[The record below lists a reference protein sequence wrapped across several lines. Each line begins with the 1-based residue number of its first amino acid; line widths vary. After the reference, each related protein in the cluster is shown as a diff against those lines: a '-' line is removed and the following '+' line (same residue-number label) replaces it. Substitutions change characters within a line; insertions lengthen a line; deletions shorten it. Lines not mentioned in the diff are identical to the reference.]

1 MTPTNTTMTPEIKNI
16 ADNSGDKHT
25 VVPTPHTHSRDEVD
39 GLVDALNAKADTK
52 HSHTDIYETKG
63 FQTAIVET
71 VKDPSESNTTYIQLG
86 FQDDRE
92 EEFYQYAR
100 ISLQNLNNLKRALL
114 NPDATPT
121 ADSDNLVTSGG
132 VKAAIAEK
140 ADKSL
145 IDNTVNGIGRA
156 FIQLSTDDETEIH
169 FEIQVAKNGVTDNA
183 DITVDNI
190 PNLQRA
196 LQTPDSTP
204 TANSDKLVTSGGV
217 KAAIDDATKA
227 VFGSMPYYITAAHE
241 KMKVHTRILR
251 NNTGST
257 IKLTECIDVSAL
269 PAAERHVYWN
279 SPDIDLPNNTEIG
292 IRFVRTSNAIFLYYD
307 GNFDY

>member
-1 MTPTNTTMTPEIKNI
+1 MEPNNP
-16 ADNSGDKHT
+16 DNNQPLIYRICDAAGVFHLLAP
-25 VVPTPHTHSRDEVD
+25 VNHTHTYQDVP
-39 GLVDALNAKADTK
+39 GLAGELNELWSGLNEKANAEDVTEALAAKQDALTFDT
-52 HSHTDIYETKG
+52 
-63 FQTAIVET
+63 
-71 VKDPSESNTTYIQLG
+71 
-86 FQDDRE
+86 
-92 EEFYQYAR
+92 
-100 ISLQNLNNLKRALL
+100 
-114 NPDATPT
+114 TPT
-121 ADSDNLVTSGG
+121 ANSTNPVTSGG
-132 VKAAIAEK
+132 VKAALAEK

-156 FIQLSTDDETEIH
+156 FIQLGTDDETEIH

-227 VFGSMPYYITAAHE
+227 VFGSMPYYITTAHE
-241 KMKVHTRILR
+241 KMKVYTRILR

-292 IRFVRTSNAIFLYYD
+292 IRFVRTSNAVFLFYD

>member
-16 ADNSGDKHT
+16 ADNQGNKHT

-86 FQDDRE
+86 FQDFRE
-92 EEFYQYAR
+92 KEFYQYAR
-100 ISLQNLNNLKRALL
+100 ISLANLNNLKRALL
-114 NPDATPT
+114 NPDTTPT

-132 VKAAIAEK
+132 VKTAL
-140 ADKSL
+140 D
-145 IDNTVNGIGRA
+145 
-156 FIQLSTDDETEIH
+156 
-169 FEIQVAKNGVTDNA
+169 AKQD
-183 DITVDNI
+183 
-190 PNLQRA
+190 A
-196 LQTPDSTP
+196 LTFDTTP
-204 TANSDKLVTSGGV
+204 TANSTNPVTSGGV

-241 KMKVHTRILR
+241 KMYVHTRILR
-251 NNTGST
+251 NNTGAT

-269 PAAERHVYWN
+269 PAAERANVYWN
-279 SPDIDLPNNTEIG
+279 VQDIDIPNNTEIG
-292 IRFVRTSNAIFLYYD
+292 IRFVRASNAVFLYYD